1 MDMPTEGRLLA
12 CWAKLDTDTE
22 PPDYHP
28 LLWHMTDVGMLARE
42 LWQSVL
48 SPSQR
53 NLLCRAM
60 GLGDNPESAGLWCAF
75 LAGLHDLGKASPAFQ
90 LRVAEARAAV
100 RSRLQRSGLRVPI
113 QHRPAR
119 ASASHGTVTAAT
131 LPALLASGFG
141 LPDPLARDLGA
152 IVGGHHGTL
161 PSSSEVQAVTA
172 NANAGGGSDWDALRR
187 DLVAVLSEV
196 LGVPCHRAPAQ
207 ITNGGAM
214 ALAGFVSVADWI
226 GSNTEFFPYDT
237 STNTS
242 EYPGMAQRR
251 ALEALDG
258 LGWRLQPAPRGHR
271 TFTDLF
277 PRIPAPNDLQ
287 REAEAIAPNLNGPGI
302 VIIGAPMGEGKTEAA
317 LCLADHWGEGTGL
330 RGFYFALPTQATSN
344 QMFGRV
350 RDFLETS
357 YRGRLRSPGELR
369 YTMLR
374 LVIVRIRYGLLLL
387 QSIYSR
393 RYYALRLS

>member
-1 MDMPTEGRLLA
+1 
-12 CWAKLDTDTE
+12 
-22 PPDYHP
+22 
-28 LLWHMTDVGMLARE
+28 MLARE

-161 PSSSEVQAVTA
+161 PAAAKSRRSRPTPTPA
-172 NANAGGGSDWDALRR
+172 AGPTGTPCGATWWPCCPKF
-187 DLVAVLSEV
+187 
-196 LGVPCHRAPAQ
+196 LGFHA
-207 ITNGGAM
+207 
-214 ALAGFVSVADWI
+214 I
-226 GSNTEFFPYDT
+226 G
-237 STNTS
+237 
-242 EYPGMAQRR
+242 
-251 ALEALDG
+251 
-258 LGWRLQPAPRGHR
+258 RL
-271 TFTDLF
+271 
-277 PRIPAPNDLQ
+277 
-287 REAEAIAPNLNGPGI
+287 
-302 VIIGAPMGEGKTEAA
+302 
-317 LCLADHWGEGTGL
+317 
-330 RGFYFALPTQATSN
+330 
-344 QMFGRV
+344 
-350 RDFLETS
+350 
-357 YRGRLRSPGELR
+357 LRSPMAGQWPWR
-369 YTMLR
+369 
-374 LVIVRIRYGLLLL
+374 GL
-387 QSIYSR
+387 YR
-393 RYYALRLS
+393 WPTG